1 MKNILLFLS
10 ILLFVFLLSGCS
22 SNVSNISEFVM
33 WLFIVVVVCFCLGI
47 FIYDIIAARLLRL
60 IKKNESEL
68 GEAICRNSFGDDRC
82 KFYFNVEKK
91 QVLIMRFSILGVQ
104 KIFVDSFEYGN
115 KQLYLQNYPYFCFY
129 DSKNQQILAGS
140 YKEKNIDY
148 NVKKINNLNESIEK
162 YSAIEAKLV
171 EFQSFQGDNLVI
183 TYALIDESK
192 GLIALVRN
200 GRIEEVFSYVYDAA
214 LKTGLK
220 SFVTVKNIGD
230 YLFIMDDFF
239 NKLVIITPISY
250 EIFNYNDILDVSYE
264 EDGVQIGASN
274 TARNIGSDLVRS
286 TLIDKADKGMSVR
299 SGEHRKF
306 KTCQIKILFGR
317 NMKTTTFVLD
327 FNKVSLTLKNRK
339 SEVTHHNESYQ
350 AEGSLA
356 KDLLSVIIDK
366 AQQPSFASQQ
376 PVREKTSDFS
386 VADELTK
393 LARLKKEGFLT
404 DEEFEAQ
411 KKKLLES

>member
-1 MKNILLFLS
+1 
-10 ILLFVFLLSGCS
+10 
-22 SNVSNISEFVM
+22 
-33 WLFIVVVVCFCLGI
+33 
-47 FIYDIIAARLLRL
+47 
-60 IKKNESEL
+60 
-68 GEAICRNSFGDDRC
+68 
-82 KFYFNVEKK
+82 
-91 QVLIMRFSILGVQ
+91 MRFSILGVQ

-140 YKEKNIDY
+140 YIDY

-274 TARNIGSDLVRS
+274 TARNIGSDL
-286 TLIDKADKGMSVR
+286 
-299 SGEHRKF
+299 
-306 KTCQIKILFGR
+306 
-317 NMKTTTFVLD
+317 
-327 FNKVSLTLKNRK
+327 
-339 SEVTHHNESYQ
+339 ESI
-350 AEGSLA
+350 ENLR
-356 KDLLSVIIDK
+356 
-366 AQQPSFASQQ
+366 
-376 PVREKTSDFS
+376 PVR
-386 VADELTK
+386 
-393 LARLKKEGFLT
+393 LKYCLVEI
-404 DEEFEAQ
+404 
-411 KKKLLES
+411 